1 MSQIL
6 ETTTTI
12 ANGADVSGA
21 IESLGGGAHLVGV
34 LFPDTMTNTTLT
46 IQAQIGGAWRNVF
59 DDIGVAATITVV
71 NGLAIFP
78 PWIAY
83 GFSGRVTAE
92 RRIER
97 GRSAHVTHPI
107 AGGVT

>member
-46 IQAQIGGAWRNVF
+46 IQAQIGGAWRDVF

-83 GFSGRVTAE
+83 GFPVALRLKGASNEGAARTL
-92 RRIER
+92 RILSR
-97 GRSAHVTHPI
+97 AV
-107 AGGVT
+107 